1 MFADEQ
7 LVELAERKL
16 RVQTRI
22 TLRRMECVA
31 TATEL
36 ARPVALADRAWEL
49 WKQFSPMLK
58 VVGFPLG
65 LLALRTVFG
74 RPRRPAGDGKGK
86 GWLGVLLAAL
96 PIVLQVM
103 HSFRASAS
111 AASAPAPGPGP

>member
-58 VVGFPLG
+58 VVGFPLA
-65 LLALRTVFG
+65 LFALRKIFG
-74 RPRRPAGDGKGK
+74 RPRRPAGKDK
-86 GWLGVLLAAL
+86 GWLGTLLAAF
-96 PIVLQVM
+96 PVVLQVM
-103 HSFRASAS
+103 HSFRAS